1 LIIFTTQPNLIAYAK
16 TLFMNW
22 VGTTLSC
29 PQSQRCF
36 AKRRLPCDF
45 HFSNLFQTNMKQR
58 NFRGLAARF
67 ALLALVFTFSLSEAL
82 ATHFRYGSMTW
93 TNVSGNTVQFQI
105 NQAYRRSFFGAPVVG
120 SSVYVGSMN
129 FGDGTFGDIY
139 LTVTS
144 VNLAEDWFF
153 GTATLVKTYSS
164 NATRTAS
171 FESCCRLSTLAND
184 ADGGYRTETVVNPG
198 VGNNSPVATIQPI
211 VNLQTG
217 LNPAQFQI
225 SAFDPDGS
233 PITYSLATNAQKGG
247 GPQPTGLT
255 ISPSGLVSFSTMGQP
270 LNRLFTMQAMV
281 SDGVS
286 RIPVDFLIRIVNTST
301 PPTFNYAVTPIN
313 GQTFSV
319 QPGQNINFDVEATDV
334 DPGDVVNLSVV
345 GQPLGATFMPGL
357 PANGNPVSTD
367 FSWTPG
373 MGDLGTRVVTFTAQD
388 LNGVQ
393 TSTSV
398 NIVVSLD
405 PIFNVPPTLPF
416 GSITCIEPNEL
427 FTTTIEAYTPDN
439 NASVQIT
446 SATIPGGTLTPM
458 LPSTAGVT
466 TSVQFDWTPMISD
479 WGMHALSFT
488 ATDIYNNTT
497 VHNYELIVNS
507 APYFT
512 SSIPAFNSV
521 EVGEYFEYI
530 VTFDDPDLNDGDTA
544 EIHHPILPSWLTHV
558 HTGPLSIKIFGTP
571 TAADLGLYDIELEV
585 VDIHH
590 HACASFEEQMFQ
602 IEVVPASS
610 YTRVCLDDFVDPF
623 PSETFV
629 HGMGGFIHH
638 LYNQSGLEVGAL
650 ELSMSPNNDQVG
662 EPIFMTNRSSE
673 IVYQTGLAGAVG
685 GTRWAWMRHN
695 MGTSGNAEASIGGG
709 LISVDNESN
718 AWSSTSLRYGSN
730 ADLNLDLSALSNIEF
745 VLSNFSGNLT
755 GSSRQITFTMNL
767 ISGIGTPG
775 YKSKAVSIVMKND
788 GEYVIP
794 VTLPGLGQVN
804 FGDIDRI
811 NIGWTDQGTTGGN
824 DYSFGPFCARSGN
837 SMNKNYA
844 EITILDDPRVEI
856 FPVPAND
863 VLNLEVET
871 FEDRNLSF
879 TIVDLMGRTVLS
891 GESPIA
897 LGLNAFSF
905 NTSALANGVYT
916 LVLIQQGE
924 IQNLRFSVV
933 H

>member
-1 LIIFTTQPNLIAYAK
+1 MLFACSKKIYRLVNRDHPAISII
-16 TLFMNW
+16 
-22 VGTTLSC
+22 
-29 PQSQRCF
+29 
-36 AKRRLPCDF
+36 DF
-45 HFSNLFQTNMKQR
+45 FQTNMKQR
-58 NFRGLAARF
+58 NFRGLAARL

-120 SSVYVGSMN
+120 SVVNVGSVN
-129 FGDGTFGDIY
+129 FGDGTFANLN

-144 VNLAEDWFF
+144 VNLVEDWFF
-153 GTATLVKTYSS
+153 GTATLVKTYPGVGPYS
-164 NATRTAS
+164 AS

-184 ADGGYRTETVVNPG
+184 PDGSYRTETVVNPG
-198 VGNNSPVATIQPI
+198 VGNNSPVTTIQPI

-225 SAFDPDGS
+225 PAFDPDGQS
-233 PITYSLATNAQKGG
+233 LTFSLATTTQKGG
-247 GPQPTGLT
+247 GPQPAGLT

-270 LNRLFTMQAMV
+270 VNRLFTMQAMV
-281 SDGVS
+281 SDGAS
-286 RIPVDFLIRIVNTST
+286 RVPIDFLIRIVSTST
-301 PPTFNYAVTPIN
+301 PPTFNYAITPVN
-313 GQTFSV
+313 GQSFNV
-319 QPGQNINFDVEATDV
+319 QPGQNINFDVQASDL
-334 DPGDVVNLSVV
+334 DAGDVVTLSVV
-345 GQPLGATFMPGL
+345 GQPLGAVFTPNL
-357 PANGNPVSTD
+357 PTNGNPVNTD

-373 MGDLGTRVVTFTAQD
+373 AGDLGSRVVTFTAQD

-393 TSTSV
+393 TNTSV

-405 PIFNVPPTLPF
+405 PIFNVPPTLPL
-416 GSITCIEPNEL
+416 GSITCIEPNVL
-427 FTTTIEAYTPDN
+427 FSTSIEAYTPDN

-446 SATIPGGTLTPM
+446 SATIPGGSLTPM
-458 LPSTAGVT
+458 LPSAAGVS

-488 ATDIYNNTT
+488 ATDIYNNST
-497 VHNYELIVNS
+497 VHTYELIVNS

-512 SSIPAFNSV
+512 SSIPAYNSV
-521 EVGEYFEYI
+521 EVGEYFEYD
-530 VTFDDPDLNDGDTA
+530 VTFDDPDLNDGDSI
-544 EIHHPILPSWLTHV
+544 EIHNPILPSWLTHV

-590 HACASFEEQMFQ
+590 HACSSFEEQFFQ
-602 IEVVPASS
+602 IEVVPAPS
-610 YTRVCLDDFVDPF
+610 YNRVCLDDFVDEF
-623 PSETFV
+623 PAETFANSS
-629 HGMGGFIHH
+629 GGFITSTFVS
-638 LYNQSGLEVGAL
+638 NGLEIGTRGIAV
-650 ELSMSPNNDQVG
+650 SPNNDQVG
-662 EPIFMTNRSSE
+662 EPVAFTNRGSE
-673 IVYQTGLAGAVG
+673 IVFQTGLPGVVG
-685 GTRWAWMRHN
+685 GSRWAWMRHN
-695 MGTSGNAEASIGGG
+695 TGTSGRSEAYSGGG
-709 LISVDNESN
+709 MFSVSN
-718 AWSSTSLRYGSN
+718 SASGWSSTSLRYGSDM
-730 ADLNLDLSALSNIEF
+730 DLNLDLSALSNIEF
-745 VLSNFSGNLT
+745 VIDNFDGDLDNT
-755 GSSRQITFTMNL
+755 GRQVTFTMNL

-775 YKSKAVSIVMKND
+775 YKSKAVSIVLTND

-837 SMNKNYA
+837 GNNKNYA

-856 FPVPAND
+856 FPVPANE

-891 GESPIA
+891 GNSAIA

-905 NTSALANGVYT
+905 NTSELANGVYT
-916 LVLIQQGE
+916 LVLVQQGE